1 MKKHLLILIAIMVII
16 CVAMLA
22 GCDMFKGS
30 QSNNNG
36 DVDGTYY
43 AVKNGYLNPNDWIKL
58 ETTDKMGD
66 KQRKWSDSDGLDGTF
81 NMTNE
86 NIELSW
92 DLFPLSGIVRGNSM
106 YLIQLDDLAEYVKQD
121 SVPENVVWPEDNKY
135 AVLLD
140 ADGGTVDD
148 VLYKFEVGEQMS
160 ELPTPQ
166 KEGYKFLGWYAAWN
180 VKYTSASIM
189 PQKNVALTAKWE
201 AKATS
206 YSDDYVYF
214 KPAIEGKKHEDF
226 YYYNYANVMKYVYV
240 ELTSDVVGGKLYL
253 GTQNNFDLAEYT
265 NEMEYKVQS
274 SDYVLNWYYGDWS
287 KPNGSQTFTLN
298 YGSNIQLLAVTNKT
312 GQILCRYL
320 LDLYVRQDYELKLY
334 DSIVSSDAYEN
345 IRILEGDDIDLDNLP
360 QREKSGLTFDSWVCW
375 NSATASYEPY
385 DASNV
390 VSSNIELKQSFKAKK
405 STLDLDGGQISEGI
419 ESVDIVPYQRTGKD
433 LPVPSKDGYDF
444 IGWKNVNGKFY
455 AGYHG
460 DIITYMDENDDVSSL
475 KAIYEPIKMYG
486 KCEKNAIYIK
496 STIVGY
502 VSYWS
507 DSIHPKYKLTQD
519 DNGYLSESD
528 LYNVGVEF
536 ENTAEVNLGYN
547 FEGWYDGETLLTQS
561 KTFKCSVTNESKTY
575 LANISLDS
583 NLSGLTFTST
593 EYECVITGV
602 ADKNITRVTLP
613 DYITGIDSSAFSGC
627 SGLKSITIP
636 DSVTSIGSGAFYGC
650 SSLENITIPFVGA
663 SPTVTDGY
671 AQVFG
676 YIFGYTK
683 SSSDSVSGATYQYSY
698 YYNYATTYYYHYYI
712 PTSIR
717 TVKVTSGN
725 IPSNAFFNCNE
736 LTNIIISDSVT
747 SIGKYAF
754 KDCAGLTNV
763 TIGNSVTS
771 IDYQAFY
778 GCSRLTSITI
788 PDSVTSIGYQAFNG
802 CSRLT
807 IIDYTG
813 DVVGWCG
820 ISGLSGL
827 MLMLKLKPAL
837 YIGDNKVEGDLVIP
851 DGVTSIGEYAFYG
864 CSGLTS
870 VTIPDSITS
879 IGSGAFFDCTRLT
892 SIYYTGDVVG
902 WCGLSGPGTIMSSS
916 RTLYIGGNKVEG
928 DLVIPDGVTSIGE
941 NAFYSCCGLTSVTI
955 PDSVT
960 SIDKYAFEDCTG
972 LTSVTIGNSVT
983 SIDSGAFRGCT
994 SLTTVNWNATACTN
1008 AGSSSYPIFKD
1019 CSNLTTINIGN
1030 NVTIIPTYA
1039 LYGCTGLT
1047 SVTIPDSVTSI
1058 GNYAFYGCSGL
1069 TSVTIP
1075 DSVASI
1081 GAYAFYRC
1089 SNLTNITIPDSVTS
1103 IGDSAFSGCIGLT
1116 SITIPNSVT
1125 TIGSSAFKDCSSLTS
1140 VTIGDS
1146 VTSIGDSAFSR
1157 CSNLTSINFN
1167 GTQVQ
1172 WKAISKGIDW
1182 KGKIP
1187 SSCKVVCTD
1196 GTVSI

>member
-1 MKKHLLILIAIMVII
+1 MKKHLLILIAIMIII

-30 QSNNNG
+30 QGNNNV

-43 AVKNGYLNPNDWIKL
+43 AVENGYLNPNDWIKL
-58 ETTDKMGD
+58 ETTNKFGA

-106 YLIQLDDLAEYVKQD
+106 YLIQLDELAEYVKQD

-160 ELPTPQ
+160 GLPTPQ

-201 AKATS
+201 AKVTS

-265 NEMEYKVQS
+265 NEMEYKAQS

-334 DSIVSSDAYEN
+334 DSIVSSNAYEN
-345 IRILEGDDIDLDNLP
+345 MRIIEGDDINLDNLP

-375 NSATASYEPY
+375 NAATASYEPY

-390 VSSNIELKQSFKAKK
+390 VSGNIELKQSFKAKK
-405 STLDLDGGQISEGI
+405 STLDLDGGQIAEEI

-444 IGWKNVNGKFY
+444 IGWKNVGGKFY
-455 AGYHG
+455 ADFTGS
-460 DIITYMDENDDVSSL
+460 IRIYMDENDDFSSL
-475 KAIYEPIKMYG
+475 KATYEPIKMYG
-486 KCEKNAIYIK
+486 KCEKKAIYIK

-528 LYNVGVEF
+528 LYNVGAEL

-561 KTFKCSVTNESKTY
+561 KTFKCSISNESKTY
-575 LANISLDS
+575 LANFSVDN
-583 NLSGLTFTST
+583 NLSGLIFTST
-593 EYECVITGV
+593 ENECVITGV

-613 DYITGIDSSAFSGC
+613 DYITGINRSAFNGC
-627 SGLKSITIP
+627 S
-636 DSVTSIGSGAFYGC
+636 D
-650 SSLENITIPFVGA
+650 
-663 SPTVTDGY
+663 
-671 AQVFG
+671 
-676 YIFGYTK
+676 
-683 SSSDSVSGATYQYSY
+683 
-698 YYNYATTYYYHYYI
+698 
-712 PTSIR
+712 
-717 TVKVTSGN
+717 
-725 IPSNAFFNCNE
+725 
-736 LTNIIISDSVT
+736 
-747 SIGKYAF
+747 
-754 KDCAGLTNV
+754 
-763 TIGNSVTS
+763 
-771 IDYQAFY
+771 
-778 GCSRLTSITI
+778 LTSITI
-788 PDSVTSIGYQAFNG
+788 PDSVTRIGESAFSN
-802 CSRLT
+802 CYRLVEVYNKSSLT
-807 IIDYTG
+807 ITAGSSDNGYVAYYAKNVYTPEG
-813 DVVGWCG
+813 G
-820 ISGLSGL
+820 SKLSTDDKG
-827 MLMLKLKPAL
+827 
-837 YIGDNKVEGDLVIP
+837 YVIYTDGEERILVAYQGNETNLILP
-851 DGVTSIGEYAFYG
+851 DGITAINKYAFYY
-864 CSGLTS
+864 CS
-870 VTIPDSITS
+870 
-879 IGSGAFFDCTRLT
+879 
-892 SIYYTGDVVG
+892 
-902 WCGLSGPGTIMSSS
+902 
-916 RTLYIGGNKVEG
+916 
-928 DLVIPDGVTSIGE
+928 
-941 NAFYSCCGLTSVTI
+941 GLTSVTI

-960 SIDKYAFEDCTG
+960 SIGYSAISGCSSLESITIPFVGAIAGVTSSDTYQYPFGYIFGTSSYTGGVATTQYYTWHTSSTTYDKYYIPSSLKSVTVTGGNILYGAFYNCSGVTSITVPDSVTSIGSRAFYYCSG
-972 LTSVTIGNSVT
+972 LTSVTIPDSVT
-983 SIDSGAFRGCT
+983 SIGVYAFKGCSGLTSITIPDSVASVGEEAFSGCT
-994 SLTTVNWNATACTN
+994 SLTTVNWNATACTY
-1008 AGSSSYPIFKD
+1008 ARSSNSIFYD

-1030 NVTIIPTYA
+1030 NVTIIPSNA
-1039 LYGCTGLT
+1039 FGGCSGLTSITIPDSVTSIGSRAFYYCSGLT

-1058 GNYAFYGCSGL
+1058 GSSVFDGCSGL
-1069 TSVTIP
+1069 TRIDFTGTI
-1075 DSVASI
+1075 AKW
-1081 GAYAFYRC
+1081 
-1089 SNLTNITIPDSVTS
+1089 N
-1103 IGDSAFSGCIGLT
+1103 
-1116 SITIPNSVT
+1116 
-1125 TIGSSAFKDCSSLTS
+1125 
-1140 VTIGDS
+1140 
-1146 VTSIGDSAFSR
+1146 
-1157 CSNLTSINFN
+1157 
-1167 GTQVQ
+1167 Q
-1172 WKAISKGIDW
+1172 ISKASYW
-1182 KGKIP
+1182 NYNVP
-1187 SSCKVVCTD
+1187 SSCKIVCTD
-1196 GTVSI
+1196 GTISI